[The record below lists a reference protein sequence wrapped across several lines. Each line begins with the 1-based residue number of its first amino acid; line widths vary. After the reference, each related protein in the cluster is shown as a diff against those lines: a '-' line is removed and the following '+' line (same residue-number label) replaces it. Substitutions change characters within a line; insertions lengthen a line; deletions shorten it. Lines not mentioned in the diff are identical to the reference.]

1 MRKLNGNKLL
11 AEAEREARALEEY
24 WHEKGFPDVKAHL
37 VPYRIAVGKKSFGT
51 GYGVGLNL
59 DEKGN
64 PK

>member
-1 MRKLNGNKLL
+1 MRKKDDT
-11 AEAEREARALEEY
+11 RALKQAEKEAAKLVKY
-24 WHEKGFPDVKAHL
+24 WHEKGFPDVKAYL

-51 GYGVGLNL
+51 GYGVRLNL